1 METEGLSDTNVETL
15 RQLFGVMETWYC
27 TNLKLSLKWRDI
39 FNVRKNWYWCYNFE
53 HFVLSLREDYK
64 TFPGK
69 IFVFSYFSCK
79 NEDLSILNKFSLK
92 WIIMFYDI
100 ITVSAHFTVD
110 VTRLNTLNFS
120 TNYSFRSTWPL
131 YLFYG
136 EIIHFS
142 ST

>member
-27 TNLKLSLKWRDI
+27 TNLKLSLKWRVFLMCGKIDI
-39 FNVRKNWYWCYNFE
+39 GLIILNISFL
-53 HFVLSLREDYK
+53 VLERIYK

-100 ITVSAHFTVD
+100 ITVKQLTCICAF
-110 VTRLNTLNFS
+110 
-120 TNYSFRSTWPL
+120 YSRCNKIKHVKFFYKL
-131 YLFYG
+131 LF
-136 EIIHFS
+136 
-142 ST
+142 